1 MIIIYNNY
9 SSYIKQHRGFGQYMN
24 NQAASSFL
32 LDRETKHNK
41 TITNEYQAT
50 LKELYAIQIRTQK
63 LMYTVSCLPVPPA
76 SPSFSAIIYPTL
88 LSVFPSP
95 SAPLLRSSKLRFLLN
110 FNRKQQFR
118 FFVSYCT
125 FPSPLLLDYCSF
137 ISF

>member
-50 LKELYAIQIRTQK
+50 LKQRIVCYTNKNIETHVHSLMPSCASSVPFLLSYHLSHVTLSVSFPFCPAAKKLKAKVSTQFQQEVAIQIFCQ
-63 LMYTVSCLPVPPA
+63 
-76 SPSFSAIIYPTL
+76 L
-88 LSVFPSP
+88 LYISQ
-95 SAPLLRSSKLRFLLN
+95 PLI
-110 FNRKQQFR
+110 
-118 FFVSYCT
+118 T
-125 FPSPLLLDYCSF
+125 
-137 ISF
+137 